1 MKMKNPR
8 PNVCLVDDDATVR
21 AAFKVLMKSA
31 GLTLVS
37 FASAEEFLE
46 EYQDKNIGCL
56 VLDLRM
62 PGMSGAELHEY
73 LVKNNIPIPV
83 IILSGHADIPL
94 AVQAI
99 KQGAVNV
106 LEKPFR
112 EEAVLQTVRRALD
125 MKEHMDQVSK
135 ASASI
140 AERMALLT
148 PREREVMELM
158 CTGKS
163 NRNIA
168 AELGIS
174 PKTLDIHR
182 AKVMGKMEAD
192 TVADLVNWRFYDRI
206 HAFQNSP
213 AVAN

>member
-1 MKMKNPR
+1 MNMKNPR

-31 GLTLVS
+31 GLSLVS

-46 EYQDKNIGCL
+46 GYQDKNIGCL

-62 PGMSGAELHEY
+62 PGMSGAELHDH
-73 LVKNNIPIPV
+73 LVQNHIPIPV
-83 IILSGHADIPL
+83 IILSAHADIPL

-99 KQGAVNV
+99 KHGAVNV

-112 EEAVLQTVRRALD
+112 EEAALQTVRRALD
-125 MKEHMDQVSK
+125 MKEHMDQVSQQ
-135 ASASI
+135 SAAI
-140 AERMALLT
+140 AERMSRLT
-148 PREREVMELM
+148 PREREVLELM
-158 CTGKS
+158 CAGKP
-163 NRNIA
+163 NRVIA
-168 AELGIS
+168 QELGIS

-206 HAFQNSP
+206 HAWP
-213 AVAN
+213 VAQTANA